1 MDYEKEEKMT
11 TAQHLTKYFRDSVAA
26 KLKINFKDNLFIFSS
41 IENILQGRVD
51 KEVFSTLSEDKKGT
65 SEKLNIIIV
74 AKTIKTIFDGQQKVN
89 NNFEEMSG
97 IFFVPAVLSSD
108 GILRPSEDKY
118 PWIPR
123 EHLYPI
129 IEEELAIGYLKDFDE
144 FMSENIQILKNNL
157 NWKSYINFAKDMY
170 EQVTDTKL
178 TENIVK
184 DIELEQKVY
193 IIKDDTINATANI
206 LKIYDN
212 LLSSNLNHHRL
223 YQNFIKQEFTPL
235 TPLISDNVSEM
246 KKHVAQM
253 GGDYSLSP
261 SQRECLNHFNNMQEG
276 DVLAVNGP
284 PGTGK
289 TTLLQSLVANLYV
302 ERALKKENA
311 PIIVASST
319 NNQAVTNIIES
330 FGKIDLK
337 WTSSNL
343 EQRWIEGVNSFAVYF
358 PSISKEK
365 EARQK
370 GFQYTNSRG
379 ENFFTEVES
388 KENIEASIQ
397 KMLDECNRYFDTN
410 HIDIKQCE
418 MTIWNRLSKIERIR
432 QNLLSIFHNYDL
444 LVPQE
449 EDMNTYLAQLIAEKN
464 KLEERFLAIGTR
476 IKEWDTHFSNIPFL
490 YRWFNFIPFF
500 KRKLMNHVR
509 YFIQP
514 NEGFI
519 DESMNKDE
527 IIAIYSNKA
536 KETRE
541 EINNIST
548 VHKEVNQLN
557 EKYKAAIEELINLG
571 ILEKDNTLFKSLFE
585 INEFLDTTIKYASFW
600 LAVHYYEC
608 RWLTGN
614 RLSEKQKGRNFEN
627 VLKRLYSN
635 LSMLAPCFVMTFY
648 QLPKLLL
655 AYNNGKEHF
664 LYNYIDLLIVDEA
677 GQVTPEIAA
686 CSFSLAK
693 KAVVVGDVH
702 QIEPVWNINQ
712 SLDMS
717 LALSNRVISSIE
729 EFEKISDLGLNTS
742 ESSVMRVACKS
753 SKYEKHQERGLF
765 LSEHRRCYD
774 EIIDYCNKLVYKGHL
789 EPMRGKAS
797 KENEYRLADLSI
809 SPLGHI
815 QVDSHQS
822 SKRAGSRFNE
832 IEAVAIATWLNDHF
846 NEIRNAYT
854 GVDTKSLIGIITPF
868 KMQVSVIRRALS
880 HDIKPFID
888 VGTVHTFQGGERK
901 IIIMS
906 TVYGKNDGCFFIDA
920 NKSLLNVAVSRA
932 KDSFLVIG
940 DINCLSDSQKK
951 PSGLLKKMLKYSKV
965 YS

>member
-1 MDYEKEEKMT
+1 
-11 TAQHLTKYFRDSVAA
+11 
-26 KLKINFKDNLFIFSS
+26 
-41 IENILQGRVD
+41 
-51 KEVFSTLSEDKKGT
+51 
-65 SEKLNIIIV
+65 
-74 AKTIKTIFDGQQKVN
+74 
-89 NNFEEMSG
+89 
-97 IFFVPAVLSSD
+97 
-108 GILRPSEDKY
+108 
-118 PWIPR
+118 
-123 EHLYPI
+123 
-129 IEEELAIGYLKDFDE
+129 
-144 FMSENIQILKNNL
+144 
-157 NWKSYINFAKDMY
+157 
-170 EQVTDTKL
+170 
-178 TENIVK
+178 
-184 DIELEQKVY
+184 
-193 IIKDDTINATANI
+193 
-206 LKIYDN
+206 
-212 LLSSNLNHHRL
+212 
-223 YQNFIKQEFTPL
+223 
-235 TPLISDNVSEM
+235 
-246 KKHVAQM
+246 
-253 GGDYSLSP
+253 
-261 SQRECLNHFNNMQEG
+261 
-276 DVLAVNGP
+276 
-284 PGTGK
+284 
-289 TTLLQSLVANLYV
+289 
-302 ERALKKENA
+302 
-311 PIIVASST
+311 
-319 NNQAVTNIIES
+319 
-330 FGKIDLK
+330 
-337 WTSSNL
+337 
-343 EQRWIEGVNSFAVYF
+343 
-358 PSISKEK
+358 
-365 EARQK
+365 
-370 GFQYTNSRG
+370 
-379 ENFFTEVES
+379 
-388 KENIEASIQ
+388 
-397 KMLDECNRYFDTN
+397 
-410 HIDIKQCE
+410 
-418 MTIWNRLSKIERIR
+418 
-432 QNLLSIFHNYDL
+432 
-444 LVPQE
+444 
-449 EDMNTYLAQLIAEKN
+449 
-464 KLEERFLAIGTR
+464 
-476 IKEWDTHFSNIPFL
+476 
-490 YRWFNFIPFF
+490 
-500 KRKLMNHVR
+500 MNHVG

-536 KETRE
+536 KEARE

-557 EKYKAAIEELINLG
+557 ENYKAAIEELINLE
-571 ILEKDNTLFKSLFE
+571 ILEKDHTSFKSLFK

-627 VLKRLYSN
+627 VLKRFYSN

-655 AYNNGKEHF
+655 AYNNEKEHF

-742 ESSVMRVACKS
+742 ESSVTRVASKS

-797 KENEYRLADLSI
+797 KENKCRLADLSI
-809 SPLGHI
+809 SPLDHI

-832 IEAVAIATWLNDHF
+832 IEAAAIATWLNDHF

-854 GVDTKSLIGIITPF
+854 GEETKSLIGIITPF

-888 VGTVHTFQGGERK
+888 VGTVHSFQGGERK

-906 TVYGKNDGCFFIDA
+906 TVYGKNDGCYFIDA

-932 KDSFLVIG
+932 KDSFLVMG
-940 DINCLSDSQKK
+940 DINCLSDNKNK
-951 PSGLLKKMLKYSKV
+951 PSGLLKEMLKYSKV